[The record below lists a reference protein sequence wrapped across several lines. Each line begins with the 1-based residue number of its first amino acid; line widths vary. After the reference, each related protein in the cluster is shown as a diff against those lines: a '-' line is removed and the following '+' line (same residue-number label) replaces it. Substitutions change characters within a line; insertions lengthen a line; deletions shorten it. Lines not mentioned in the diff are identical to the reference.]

1 MWPYILV
8 PPDYILGIM
17 STVCSAKLLFKK
29 ETCHLKFYLYIECTV
44 HKVLVIHFSDT
55 DSLFGVTVPPYVCLH
70 ECSCYSWPESDL
82 QYNYDNTKLTCY
94 ANAGGYPVAFETEL
108 ERQTVTDLL
117 KDYFSASIWTNGSK
131 SLDVTVLMFIPCES
145 LWI

>member
-1 MWPYILV
+1 ML
-8 PPDYILGIM
+8 
-17 STVCSAKLLFKK
+17 A
-29 ETCHLKFYLYIECTV
+29 
-44 HKVLVIHFSDT
+44 IHFSDM
-55 DSLFGVTVPPYVCLH
+55 DSLFGISVPPYVCLH

-82 QYNYDNTKLTCY
+82 QYNYDNTRVTCY

-131 SLDVTVLMFIPCES
+131 SLNVTVLMFIPCES